1 MTLLAICLCTFLATL
16 AGGLLAIRQ
25 GGRRHLIL
33 GLSAGA
39 VIGVAFFDLLPESLA
54 LAGPAYTPG
63 EVTQITAGGFLLYMI
78 LDRLV
83 AGHERRGTVA
93 AASLVVH
100 SFLDG
105 FSIGLALKVSLAV
118 GLIVAVAV
126 VVHDMFDGIN
136 TVSVVL
142 ANKGSNRAA
151 WRWLVL
157 DALAPIA
164 GAASTLLLRIEQTTL
179 GLGLA
184 IFGGFFLYIG
194 ASELM
199 PASARSAKPLA
210 TAAMT
215 LLGAALLYLAVSL
228 AQL

>member
-16 AGGLLAIRQ
+16 SGGLLAIRQ
-25 GGRRHLIL
+25 GGGRYLIL

-39 VIGVAFFDLLPESLA
+39 VIGVAFFDLLPEALELA
-54 LAGPAYTPG
+54 SPSATPA
-63 EVTQITAGGFLLYMI
+63 QITEITASGFLLYMV
-78 LDRLV
+78 LDRFI
-83 AGHERRGTVA
+83 AQHQGRGAVA

-142 ANKGSNRAA
+142 ANKGSDRAA

-157 DALAPIA
+157 DALAPIVGA
-164 GAASTLLLRIEQTTL
+164 GSTLLLRIEQTTL

-184 IFGGFFLYIG
+184 VFGGFFLYIG

-215 LLGAALLYLAVSL
+215 VLGAALLYAAVNL

>member
-1 MTLLAICLCTFLATL
+1 MTLLAISFCTFLATL
-16 AGGLLAIRQ
+16 AGGLFAMRE

-39 VIGVAFFDLLPESLA
+39 VIGVAFFDLIPESLE
-54 LAGPAYTPG
+54 LAGHAYDAG
-63 EVTQITAGGFLLYMI
+63 QITQITAAGFLLYMM
-78 LDRLV
+78 LDRAV
-83 AGHERRGTVA
+83 PRQQGRGGFA
-93 AASLVVH
+93 AASLVAH

-105 FSIGLALKVSLAV
+105 FSIGLAFKVSVAV

-126 VVHDMFDGIN
+126 IVHDMFDGIN

-142 ANKGSNRAA
+142 ANKGGDRAA

-157 DALAPIA
+157 DAVAPIA
-164 GAASTLLLRIEQTTL
+164 GAASTVALRIENGTL
-179 GLGLA
+179 GLCLA

-199 PASARSAKPLA
+199 PASARGAAPLA
-210 TAAMT
+210 TAGMT
-215 LLGAALLYLAVSL
+215 VLGAALLYLAVAL
-228 AQL
+228 TRL

>member
-1 MTLLAICLCTFLATL
+1 LTLLAISLCTCLATL
-16 AGGLLAIRQ
+16 TGGLLAIRHSGQ
-25 GGRRHLIL
+25 RHLIL

-39 VIGVAFFDLLPESLA
+39 VIGVAFFDLLPESLE
-54 LAGPAYTPG
+54 LAGRAYSPG
-63 EVTQITAGGFLLYMI
+63 QITGITASGFLLYMV
-78 LDRLV
+78 LDRFIPQ
-83 AGHERRGTVA
+83 HRGGGAVA

-105 FSIGLALKVSLAV
+105 FSIGLAFKVSVAV

-142 ANKGSNRAA
+142 NNKGSDRAA
-151 WRWLVL
+151 WRWLIL
-157 DALAPIA
+157 DAVAPIA
-164 GAASTLLLRIEQTTL
+164 GAASTLALRIEPATL
-179 GLGLA
+179 GLCLA

-215 LLGAALLYLAVSL
+215 VLGAAILYLAVTL

>member
-1 MTLLAICLCTFLATL
+1 LTLLAISFCTFLATL
-16 AGGLLAIRQ
+16 AGGVLAIRHS
-25 GGRRHLIL
+25 GRRHLIL

-39 VIGVAFFDLLPESLA
+39 VIGVAFFDLLPEALELTRGAFNPAHVTELA
-54 LAGPAYTPG
+54 AS
-63 EVTQITAGGFLLYMI
+63 GFLCYMM
-78 LDRLV
+78 LDRIIPKHQ
-83 AGHERRGTVA
+83 GRGAIA

-105 FSIGLALKVSLAV
+105 FSIGLAFKVSFAV
-118 GLIVAVAV
+118 GVIVAAAV
-126 VVHDMFDGIN
+126 IVHDMFDGIN

-142 ANKGSNRAA
+142 ANKGGDRAA

-157 DALAPIA
+157 DAVAPIL
-164 GAASTLLLRIEQTTL
+164 GAASTLALHIEEATL
-179 GLGLA
+179 GLCLA

-199 PASARSAKPLA
+199 PASAQSAKPVA

-215 LLGAALLYLAVSL
+215 VLGAALLYLAVNL